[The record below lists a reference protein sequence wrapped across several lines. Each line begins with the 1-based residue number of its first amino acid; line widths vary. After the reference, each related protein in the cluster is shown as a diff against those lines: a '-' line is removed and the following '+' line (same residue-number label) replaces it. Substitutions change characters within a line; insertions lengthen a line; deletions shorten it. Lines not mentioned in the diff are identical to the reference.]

1 MARLNNLLL
10 TAITAAILSWPGSF
24 AGARADESPPA
35 GAAAAAVPMAALER
49 ANVLFKTQDFD
60 KARAVYK
67 DLLDQ
72 QPNSAEAYSGLGRVA
87 FEFRR
92 FEEAVKALER
102 AIQLAPGKADY
113 HFQLG
118 RALTGRVGQV
128 GIFKKMGIAG
138 RLRKS
143 FQKAAEL
150 DPRHGPARLA
160 LATYYANAPGI
171 AGGSDK
177 KALRQARALKAFNP
191 ALHHQALAR
200 IAAEDDRNDEARGHY
215 RRSLVLN
222 YDARVAA
229 ELGALLQAMEKW
241 PEAFAVLAKALQAR
255 PPVIRV
261 WYLYGRAASLSGS
274 HLAEGEVALK
284 AYFAADDR
292 RKFRRRRAAA
302 EYYYGRILEQ
312 TGRPG
317 EARRHYRKAIAIDDR
332 QKDAKKAL
340 RALDG

>member
-1 MARLNNLLL
+1 AV
-10 TAITAAILSWPGSF
+10 PVG
-24 AGARADESPPA
+24 RADAEAPAANTTKEAEKLASPASLGA
-35 GAAAAAVPMAALER
+35 GLPAAALASAEALLEAEDFDR
-49 ANVLFKTQDFD
+49 AKTAFKTLQ
-60 KARAVYK
+60 KSYPRA
-67 DLLDQ
+67 
-72 QPNSAEAYSGLGRVA
+72 AEAYSGLGRVA

-128 GIFKKMGIAG
+128 GIFKKMGVAG

-191 ALHHQALAR
+191 ALHHQAMAR
-200 IAAEDDRNDEARGHY
+200 IAAEDEKNDAARGHY
-215 RRSLVLN
+215 RRSLAIN
-222 YDARVAA
+222 YDPRVAA

-241 PEAFAVLAKALQAR
+241 PEAFAVLTKALQAK
-255 PPVIRV
+255 PPVIGV
-261 WYLYGRAASLSGS
+261 SYLYGRAASLSGS

-312 TGRPG
+312 TGRLG
-317 EARRHYRKAIAIDDR
+317 EARRHYRKAIAIDDE